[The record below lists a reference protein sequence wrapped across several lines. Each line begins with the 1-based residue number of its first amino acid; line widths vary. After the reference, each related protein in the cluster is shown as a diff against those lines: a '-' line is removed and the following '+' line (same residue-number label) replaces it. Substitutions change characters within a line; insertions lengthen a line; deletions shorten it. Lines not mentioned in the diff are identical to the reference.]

1 MYMTSEKEKQFS
13 EFFAGYVRTA
23 LWSSSDI
30 HPETGEEVQLDNCVE
45 SDSLRENLKPSAFK
59 FFTENYLL
67 LVKYGEERVFDE
79 AGGSFWEHAG
89 HDFWLTR
96 CGHGTGFW
104 DQDSDA
110 GNELDE
116 LVGYGT
122 KYPNVDLYLDD
133 DGFVCCYS

>member
-13 EFFAGYVRTA
+13 EFFAGYVHAA
-23 LWSSSDI
+23 LWSSTDT
-30 HPETGEEVQLDNCVE
+30 HPQTGKEVQLDECEE

-59 FFTENYLL
+59 FFAENYLL

-79 AGGSFWEHAG
+79 ADGSFWEHAG
-89 HDFWLTR
+89 HDFWLNR

-110 GNELDE
+110 GNELNE
-116 LVGYGT
+116 LVGHGT
-122 KYPNVDLYLDD
+122 DYPNVDLYIGD
-133 DGFVCCYS
+133 DGFVYC

>member
-13 EFFAGYVRTA
+13 EFFAGYVSAA
-23 LWSSSDI
+23 LWSSSDT
-30 HPETGEEVQLDNCVE
+30 HHETGKEVQLDECEE

-59 FFTENYLL
+59 FFVENYLL
-67 LVKYGEERVFDE
+67 LVKYGEERVFNE
-79 AGGSFWEHAG
+79 ADGSFWEHAG
-89 HDFWLTR
+89 HDFWLNR

-104 DQDSDA
+104 DRDSDT

-122 KYPNVDLYLDD
+122 EYQIIDLYLGDD
-133 DGFVCCYS
+133 CKVYC

>member
-13 EFFAGYVRTA
+13 EFFAGYVRAA
-23 LWSSSDI
+23 LWSSSDT
-30 HPETGEEVQLDNCVE
+30 HPETGEEVQLDGCVE
-45 SDSLRENLKPSAFK
+45 ADSLRENLKPSAFK

-79 AGGSFWEHAG
+79 ADGSFWEHAG

-104 DQDSDA
+104 DHDSDS

-116 LVGYGT
+116 LVGHGT
-122 KYPNVDLYLDD
+122 DYPNVDLCLGDD
-133 DGFVCCYS
+133 CKVYC